1 MTPYHVQVKST
12 NGIPSWELY
21 YRLPGGWRLRF
32 EREGEVYE
40 SDHETL
46 LKAADRAAE
55 LRSTPIDPLARW
67 RQMEVQLHVCR
78 ERTSGKYT
86 VLAMGKGFAEDTGL
100 EFDTEAKAR
109 EAISK

>member
-40 SDHETL
+40 SDVYMCIL
-46 LKAADRAAE
+46 L
-55 LRSTPIDPLARW
+55 S
-67 RQMEVQLHVCR
+67 
-78 ERTSGKYT
+78 
-86 VLAMGKGFAEDTGL
+86 EDTCLVIERSGPR
-100 EFDTEAKAR
+100 AMR
-109 EAISK
+109 